1 MTEEIQS
8 AKEETERIRKLL
20 RDTIESGSG
29 NDSMVLK
36 IKKLDHTPEDEAFMA
51 RIMKIVNEHLSDGN
65 FSLADFSGQYGA
77 SRTVLA
83 EKLKELTGLTPSAF
97 ITDVRLRAAKKL
109 LEEQPDI
116 RIADLAYSSGFNDSK
131 YFSTCFRKKFGISPT
146 DFVRQRRG

>member
-1 MTEEIQS
+1 
-8 AKEETERIRKLL
+8 
-20 RDTIESGSG
+20 
-29 NDSMVLK
+29 MVLK

-51 RIMKIVNEHLSDGN
+51 RIMKIVNEHLSDGD